1 MDTQRNTWSAKLL
14 RTFTAFLPVDKSRRG
29 ACGSCGLC
37 CALPNRC
44 PFLRYRID
52 GASYCGIYHFRPLNC
67 RKYPRC
73 PSEHI
78 TQPEC
83 GFTFEETKPPAGAP
97 RP

>member
-1 MDTQRNTWSAKLL
+1 MDTHHNTWRAKLL
-14 RTFTAFLPVDKSRRG
+14 RTFTSILPVDRSRRG
-29 ACGSCGLC
+29 TCGSCGLC
-37 CALPNRC
+37 CTLPNHC

-52 GASYCGIYHFRPLNC
+52 GTSYCGIYHFRPLNC

-83 GFTFEETKPPAGAP
+83 GFTFEDEGARKP
-97 RP
+97 